1 MATIF
6 PLSASVG
13 QVFDGYEFDGTSWN
27 IIGIDLTADYA
38 LDSELTA
45 HEVDTTNVH
54 GIADTSVLATI
65 SDLSS
70 ASAQSVSSASALAYA
85 SASSYADSAISN
97 LVNSAPET
105 LNTLNELAS
114 ALNDDAN
121 FATTITNSLSTKAS
135 ASTLNNHIS
144 ASTNVH
150 GIANTGALVSG
161 SGITNIVALTQAQ
174 YDQISVPDPQTLYV
188 IV

>member
-13 QVFDGYEFDGTSWN
+13 QVYEGYEFDGTSWN
-27 IIGIDLTADYA
+27 IIGIDLTVDYA

-54 GIADTSVLATI
+54 GIADTSTLAT
-65 SDLSS
+65 
-70 ASAQSVSSASALAYA
+70 QT
-85 SASSYADSAISN
+85 YADNAASTAAASI
-97 LVNSAPET
+97 VDSAPET
-105 LNTLNELAS
+105 LNTLNELAA
-114 ALNDDAN
+114 ALGDDAN
-121 FATTITNSLSTKAS
+121 FATTVTTSLSNKAS
-135 ASTLNNHIS
+135 ASTVNDHIS

-150 GIANTGALVSG
+150 GIVDMGTLVSG
-161 SGITNIVALTQAQ
+161 SGITNIVALTQAE
-174 YDQISVPDPQTLYV
+174 YDAIPVPDTETLYV

>member
-38 LDSELTA
+38 LQSELTD

-54 GIADTSVLATI
+54 GIADTSLLVVK
-65 SDLSS
+65 SELSS
-70 ASAQSVSSASALAYA
+70 ASAESVSSASALAYA
-85 SASSYADSAISN
+85 SASAYADSAISN
-97 LVNSAPET
+97 LIDAAPST
-105 LNTLNELAS
+105 LNTLNELAA

-121 FATTITNSLSTKAS
+121 FATTVTNSLAAKLDSSS
-135 ASTLNNHIS
+135 ASTTY
-144 ASTNVH
+144 ATK
-150 GIANTGALVSG
+150 TE
-161 SGITNIVALTQAQ
+161 LTQVEA
-174 YDQISVPDPQTLYV
+174 IALLGL
-188 IV
+188 